1 MVKIY
6 MKEDIYKLGEELGL
20 NRDEIEE
27 IISRPTELYKAG
39 TRYGTVSSAE
49 IYKAGTEYGT
59 VSSKD
64 VYKAGTFYG
73 TVSSNDVY
81 KAGTYYGT
89 ISIKDF

>member
-1 MVKIY
+1 M
-6 MKEDIYKLGEELGL
+6 DIYKVAKKLGL
-20 NRDEIEE
+20 EKEDVDSI
-27 IISRPTELYKAG
+27 T
-39 TRYGTVSSAE
+39 SAD
-49 IYKAGTEYGT
+49 IYKAGTFYGT

-73 TVSSNDVY
+73 TISSNEIY